1 MELWEDWIQLVKK
14 GKVSVQQCLDCQH
27 KQFYP
32 RDFCMVCLSNNLD
45 FHITDG
51 SGVIYSFTEVHR
63 SPNPEIFTPPY
74 FVGLV
79 EIEKNIKIICNI
91 LITNGNPEI
100 GKKIFFDKIS
110 DKGIIYYSD

>member
-32 RDFCMVCLSNNLD
+32 RDFCMVCLSNNLG
-45 FHITDG
+45 FH
-51 SGVIYSFTEVHR
+51 FTEVHR